1 MQGYPNSGSPDAS
14 RPEGRLPEDVT
25 YLRTMISNVVMVG
38 MPGSGRWILVDAGM
52 PGSESKILKAARER
66 FGTEKPQA
74 ILLTHGHFDHTGSIQ
89 ELIALFP
96 DVPVYAHE
104 LELPFLT
111 GKADYPP
118 GDPTVGGG
126 LMAASAPL
134 YPNKG
139 IDIGSSVRALPA
151 DGSVPFLP
159 EWRWLHTPGHS
170 EGHVS
175 LFRSMDG
182 TLIAGDAFITVKQE
196 SALAVLTQRR
206 EIHGPPTYF
215 TPNWEAARTSVA
227 RLAALRPASAVTG
240 HGEPMAGTELTEGLE
255 RLSSDF
261 DRLAV
266 PDSGRYVDSAHI
278 DPEQ

>member
-1 MQGYPNSGSPDAS
+1 MQPYSNSGSPDAK
-14 RPEGRLPEDVT
+14 RPEDRLPEDVT

-38 MPGSGRWILVDAGM
+38 MPGSGRWVLVDTGM
-52 PGSESKILKAARER
+52 PGSTSKIIKAARER
-66 FGTEKPQA
+66 FGSEKPLA
-74 ILLTHGHFDHTGSIQ
+74 IVFTHGHFDHSGSIKDLV
-89 ELIALFP
+89 ELFP

-139 IDIGSSVRALPA
+139 IDLGTRVQPLPA

-159 EWRWLHTPGHS
+159 DWHWLHTPGHS
-170 EGHVS
+170 EGHIS
-175 LFRSMDG
+175 LFRSLDG

-240 HGEPMAGTELTEGLE
+240 HGEPMAGSELTEGLE
-255 RLSSDF
+255 RLHHDF

-266 PDSGRYVDSAHI
+266 PASGRYVDSAHI
-278 DPEQ
+278 DPEA

>member
-1 MQGYPNSGSPDAS
+1 MQGYPSPGSPDAR
-14 RPEGRLPEDVT
+14 RPEERLPEDVT
-25 YLRTMISNVVMVG
+25 YLRTKIVNVVMIGLPDKSGWVLVDTG
-38 MPGSGRWILVDAGM
+38 MPGSA
-52 PGSESKILKAARER
+52 SKILRAARDY
-66 FGTEKPQA
+66 FGYEKPAA
-74 ILLTHGHFDHTGSIQ
+74 ILLTHGHFDHVGSLPDLL
-89 ELIALFP
+89 ELLP
-96 DVPVYAHE
+96 DVPLYAHE

-111 GKADYPP
+111 GRADYPP

-139 IDIGSSVRALPA
+139 IDLGNRVLPLPT

-159 EWRWLHTPGHS
+159 QWRWLHTPGHS

-175 LFRSMDG
+175 LFRSADG

-227 RLAALRPASAVTG
+227 RLAALRPVSVVTG
-240 HGEPMAGTELTEGLE
+240 HGEPMAGAELTQGLE
-255 RLSSDF
+255 LLSHDF
-261 DRLAV
+261 DKVAV
-266 PDSGRYVDSAHI
+266 PASGRYVDSAHI
-278 DPEQ
+278 DPNA